1 MRGRGLTPEER
12 PALATTHA
20 GWVRQV
26 TRAVSLL
33 IVVVL
38 ATLLFRAG
46 RDILAEGERMALDL
60 AEQNLENLV
69 WLEGKR
75 VLAEE
80 GRDGLAARAGS
91 DPRAW
96 AQDRM
101 AALRPEEIPGG
112 ALPSWADERWAF
124 DAAKGELVYRVTWL
138 DGGDRRW
145 RVELVRDGAD
155 SPTPGLVRD
164 LQLVRVASTA
174 PPR

>member
-1 MRGRGLTPEER
+1 MR
-12 PALATTHA
+12 PADRPELATTNA
-20 GWVRQV
+20 GWLRHV
-26 TRAVSLL
+26 TRAVGLL

-38 ATLLFRAG
+38 AALLFRAG

-80 GRDGLAARAGS
+80 GAEGLVRRAGS

-101 AALRPEEIPGG
+101 AALRPEEMPGG
-112 ALPSWADERWAF
+112 PLPSWAEERWTF
-124 DAAKGELVYRVTWL
+124 DAARGELVYRVAWL

-145 RVELVRDGAD
+145 RVVLVRDGAG
-155 SPTPGLVRD
+155 SPTPDLARD
-164 LQLVRVASTA
+164 LLLVRVDEAATA
-174 PPR
+174 P

>member
-1 MRGRGLTPEER
+1 MRPAER
-12 PALATTHA
+12 LALATTHA
-20 GWVRQV
+20 GWLRHV

-33 IVVVL
+33 IIVVL

-80 GRDGLAARAGS
+80 GLDGLVRRAGS

-101 AALRPEEIPGG
+101 AGLHPEETPGG
-112 ALPSWADERWAF
+112 PLPSWADERWTF
-124 DAAKGELVYRVTWL
+124 DTARGELVYRVTWL

-145 RVELVRDGAD
+145 RVELVRDDVG
-155 SPTPGLVRD
+155 SPTPGLARD
-164 LQLVRVASTA
+164 LVLVRARDAAV
-174 PPR
+174 P